1 MRPGASFLASM
12 LLVASFG
19 AADGPVPQQSLRTA
33 VEKGLDLLVKTSPTF
48 IKKGG
53 CNSCH
58 NQTLPAAAQAFAQ
71 SRGIAPGER
80 IALLPGE
87 VSETTTERY
96 LEYSI

>member
-1 MRPGASFLASM
+1 MRSGVLLLVSVLLGSALGASE
-12 LLVASFG
+12 VRV
-19 AADGPVPQQSLRTA
+19 VPQQQLRTA

-58 NQTLPAAAQAFAQ
+58 NQTLPAAAQAFARK
-71 SRGIAPGER
+71 RGLRVGEP
-80 IALLPGE
+80 IEQLPDE

-96 LEYSI
+96 LE